1 MQLYTLV
8 STWLYVIYVVG
19 LLEKAAVTDYDDS
32 SIQVTSTSDCMPS
45 DPLSKSHPAAGST
58 TTAAGR
64 QPAPSQLNLSSSWPL
79 QKRSPLSGL
88 SERTK
93 RLLGR
98 VSPEKLLAS
107 AGVSLSDHLL
117 SIWLRLFFTSTLTE
131 SVHIHPSTL
140 CFYPLL

>member
-1 MQLYTLV
+1 MQLYH
-8 STWLYVIYVVG
+8 SAITWLSIIYVVG
-19 LLEKAAVTDYDDS
+19 LLEKAAVTDYDDNRT
-32 SIQVTSTSDCMPS
+32 QVISTSDCMPS

-64 QPAPSQLNLSSSWPL
+64 QPAHSQLNLSSSWPR

-117 SIWLRLFFTSTLTE
+117 SIWLRLSFTSTLTE